1 MNETEFD
8 NRIMAEDPLMLTEIG
23 ERFNISRER
32 VRQIQAQISRNLAKN
47 LRSSEI
53 RPSMRRVGLRN
64 HGGVEVAS
72 HWCHGFL
79 FGLCFIEKHPPN
91 RRPGKAAKQAGRRW
105 RKKGLTASMP

>member
-8 NRIMAEDPLMLTEIG
+8 NRIMAGRPLTLREIG
-23 ERFNISRER
+23 ERFNTSRES
-32 VRQIQAQISRNLAKN
+32 VRQIQAKISRNLARN

-72 HWCHGFL
+72 HWCHGFFL
-79 FGLCFIEKHPPN
+79 AFVLSKHPP
-91 RRPGKAAKQAGRRW
+91 RTDGPEKPQGRPESGGAKRD
-105 RKKGLTASMP
+105 